1 MILYRWCQLNDT
13 YGKGKR
19 VSKTFGYIRVSS
31 KDQNEARQVE
41 ALKGLCDDMMID
53 KVSGKDTDRPALQE
67 LLKVVRRGDVV
78 VVKSVDRL
86 ARNTK
91 DLLTILETLVGAGV
105 TVRFIDNQITF
116 DETPTSRFMITMLG
130 AVGELERSFIRQRQS
145 EGVAVAKAEGKF
157 KGRQKDD
164 QLRAEVVK
172 LLERG
177 DLSADQ
183 IAKLAGCGRATVF
196 RIKKELNI
204 EAAK

>member
-1 MILYRWCQLNDT
+1 MILRAGRDIM
-13 YGKGKR
+13 
-19 VSKTFGYIRVSS
+19 SKTFGYIRVSS

-41 ALKGLCDDMMID
+41 ALKGLCDDLMID
-53 KVSGKDTDRPALQE
+53 KVSGKNADRPELQE

-91 DLLTILETLVGAGV
+91 DLLTILETLVDAGV
-105 TVRFIDNQITF
+105 TVRFIDNQMIF
-116 DETPTSRFMITMLG
+116 DDTPTSRFMITMLG

-145 EGVAVAKAEGKF
+145 EGVAIAKAEGKF

-172 LLERG
+172 LLGRG

-196 RIKKELNI
+196 RIKKELSN
-204 EAAK
+204 EVAK

>member
-1 MILYRWCQLNDT
+1 MILRAGRDIM
-13 YGKGKR
+13 
-19 VSKTFGYIRVSS
+19 SKTFGYIRVSS

-41 ALKGLCDDMMID
+41 ALKGLCDDLMID
-53 KVSGKDTDRPALQE
+53 KVSGKNADRPALQE
-67 LLKVVRRGDVV
+67 LLKVVRRSDVV

-91 DLLTILETLVGAGV
+91 DLLTILETLVDAGV
-105 TVRFIDNQITF
+105 TVRFIDNQMTF
-116 DETPTSRFMITMLG
+116 DDTPTSRFMITMLG

-145 EGVAVAKAEGKF
+145 EGVAIAKAQGKF

-172 LLERG
+172 LLGRG

-196 RIKKELNI
+196 RIKKELSN
-204 EAAK
+204 EVGK

>member
-1 MILYRWCQLNDT
+1 M
-13 YGKGKR
+13 G
-19 VSKTFGYIRVSS
+19 KTFGYIRVSS

-41 ALKGLCDDMMID
+41 ALKDLCDDLMID
-53 KVSGKDTDRPALQE
+53 KVSGKNADRPALQE
-67 LLKVVRRGDVV
+67 LLKVVRRSDVV

-91 DLLTILETLVGAGV
+91 DLLTILETLVDAGV
-105 TVRFIDNQITF
+105 TVRFIDNQMTF
-116 DETPTSRFMITMLG
+116 DDTPTSRFMITMLG

-145 EGVAVAKAEGKF
+145 EGVAIAKAQGKF

-164 QLRAEVVK
+164 QLRTEVVK
-172 LLERG
+172 LLGRG

-196 RIKKELNI
+196 RIKKELSN
-204 EAAK
+204 EVAK

>member
-1 MILYRWCQLNDT
+1 MTLRTGRDIM
-13 YGKGKR
+13 G
-19 VSKTFGYIRVSS
+19 KTFGYIRVSS

-41 ALKGLCDDMMID
+41 ALKGLCDDLMID
-53 KVSGKDTDRPALQE
+53 KVSGKNADRPALQE
-67 LLKVVRRGDVV
+67 LLKVVRRSDVV

-91 DLLTILETLVGAGV
+91 DLLTILETLVDAGV
-105 TVRFIDNQITF
+105 TVRFIDNQMTF
-116 DETPTSRFMITMLG
+116 DDTPTSRFMITMLG

-145 EGVAVAKAEGKF
+145 EGVAIAKAQGKF

-164 QLRAEVVK
+164 QLRTEVAK
-172 LLERG
+172 LLGRG

-196 RIKKELNI
+196 RIKKELSN
-204 EAAK
+204 EFAK

>member
-1 MILYRWCQLNDT
+1 MTLRTGRDIM
-13 YGKGKR
+13 G
-19 VSKTFGYIRVSS
+19 KTFGYIRVSS

-41 ALKGLCDDMMID
+41 ALKGLCDDLMID
-53 KVSGKDTDRPALQE
+53 KVSGKNADRPALQE
-67 LLKVVRRGDVV
+67 LLKVVRRSDVV

-91 DLLTILETLVGAGV
+91 DLLTILETLVNAGV
-105 TVRFIDNQITF
+105 TVRFIDNQMTF
-116 DETPTSRFMITMLG
+116 DDTPTSRFMITMLG

-145 EGVAVAKAEGKF
+145 EGVAIAKAQGKF

-164 QLRAEVVK
+164 QLRTEVAK
-172 LLERG
+172 LLGRG

-196 RIKKELNI
+196 RIKKELSN
-204 EAAK
+204 EVAK

>member
-1 MILYRWCQLNDT
+1 MTLRTGRDIM
-13 YGKGKR
+13 G
-19 VSKTFGYIRVSS
+19 KTFGYIRVSS

-41 ALKGLCDDMMID
+41 ALKGLCDDLMID
-53 KVSGKDTDRPALQE
+53 KVSGKNADRPALQE
-67 LLKVVRRGDVV
+67 LLKVVRRSDVV

-91 DLLTILETLVGAGV
+91 DLLTILETLVDAGV
-105 TVRFIDNQITF
+105 TVRFIDNQMTF
-116 DETPTSRFMITMLG
+116 DDTPTSRFMITMLG

-145 EGVAVAKAEGKF
+145 EGVAIAKAQGKF

-164 QLRAEVVK
+164 QLRTEVAK
-172 LLERG
+172 LLGRG

-196 RIKKELNI
+196 RIKKELSN
-204 EAAK
+204 EVAK

>member
-1 MILYRWCQLNDT
+1 M
-13 YGKGKR
+13 
-19 VSKTFGYIRVSS
+19 SKTFGYIRVSS

-41 ALKGLCDDMMID
+41 ALKGLCDDLMID
-53 KVSGKDTDRPALQE
+53 KVSGKNADRPELQE

-91 DLLTILETLVGAGV
+91 DLLTILETLVDAGV
-105 TVRFIDNQITF
+105 TVRFIDNQMVF
-116 DETPTSRFMITMLG
+116 DDTPTSRFMITLLG

-145 EGVAVAKAEGKF
+145 EGVAIAKAQGKF

-164 QLRAEVVK
+164 QLRTEVVK
-172 LLERG
+172 LLGRG

-196 RIKKELNI
+196 RIKKELSN
-204 EAAK
+204 EVGK

>member
-1 MILYRWCQLNDT
+1 M
-13 YGKGKR
+13 G
-19 VSKTFGYIRVSS
+19 KTFGYIRVSS

-41 ALKGLCDDMMID
+41 ALKGLCDDLMID
-53 KVSGKDTDRPALQE
+53 KVSGKNADRPALQE
-67 LLKVVRRGDVV
+67 LLKVVRRSDVV

-91 DLLTILETLVGAGV
+91 DLLTILETLVDAGV
-105 TVRFIDNQITF
+105 TVRFIDNQMTF
-116 DETPTSRFMITMLG
+116 DDTPTSRFMITMLG

-145 EGVAVAKAEGKF
+145 EGVAIAKAQGKF

-164 QLRAEVVK
+164 QLRTEVVK
-172 LLERG
+172 LLGRG

-196 RIKKELNI
+196 RIKKEFNNAI
-204 EAAK
+204 AK

>member
-1 MILYRWCQLNDT
+1 MILLAGRDIM
-13 YGKGKR
+13 G
-19 VSKTFGYIRVSS
+19 KTFGYIRVSS

-41 ALKGLCDDMMID
+41 ALKGLCDDLMID
-53 KVSGKDTDRPALQE
+53 KVSGKNADRPALQE
-67 LLKVVRRGDVV
+67 LLKVVRRSDVV

-91 DLLTILETLVGAGV
+91 DLLTILETLVDAGV
-105 TVRFIDNQITF
+105 TVRFIDNQMTF
-116 DETPTSRFMITMLG
+116 DDTPTSRFMITMLG

-145 EGVAVAKAEGKF
+145 EGVAIAKAQGKF

-164 QLRAEVVK
+164 QLRIEVVK
-172 LLERG
+172 LLGRG

-196 RIKKELNI
+196 RIKKELSN
-204 EAAK
+204 EVAK

>member
-1 MILYRWCQLNDT
+1 MILRA
-13 YGKGKR
+13 GR
-19 VSKTFGYIRVSS
+19 SIMSKTFGYIRVSS

-41 ALKGLCDDMMID
+41 ALKGLCDDLMID
-53 KVSGKDTDRPALQE
+53 KVSGKNADRPALQE
-67 LLKVVRRGDVV
+67 LLKVVRRSDVV

-91 DLLTILETLVGAGV
+91 DLLIILETLVDAGV
-105 TVRFIDNQITF
+105 TVRFIDNQMTF
-116 DETPTSRFMITMLG
+116 DDTPTSRFMITMLG

-145 EGVAVAKAEGKF
+145 EGVAIAKAQGKF

-164 QLRAEVVK
+164 QLRTEVVK

-196 RIKKELNI
+196 RIKKELNN
-204 EAAK
+204 EVTN

>member
-1 MILYRWCQLNDT
+1 MILLAGRDIM
-13 YGKGKR
+13 G
-19 VSKTFGYIRVSS
+19 KTFGYIRVSS

-41 ALKGLCDDMMID
+41 ALKGLCDDLMID
-53 KVSGKDTDRPALQE
+53 KVSGKNADRPALQE
-67 LLKVVRRGDVV
+67 LLKVVRRSDVV

-91 DLLTILETLVGAGV
+91 DLLTILETLVDAGV
-105 TVRFIDNQITF
+105 TVRFIDNQMTF
-116 DETPTSRFMITMLG
+116 DDTPTSRFMITMLG

-145 EGVAVAKAEGKF
+145 EGVAIAKAQGKF

-164 QLRAEVVK
+164 QLRTEVVK
-172 LLERG
+172 LLGRG

-196 RIKKELNI
+196 RIKKELSN
-204 EAAK
+204 EVAK